1 MVARARQVGQHAS
14 QEEWAQ
20 AVHAAAEQGE
30 ARQEGGIRERER
42 AQVSGLTDGDVD
54 EDWVEEPEPLRT
66 AHDPASIALG
76 LSSGDDASDQELLDE
91 ERPDERSSRRARQAL
106 EPGVA
111 AARESMAQRKRKSR
125 SVTPTPAASSI
136 SSHFTPL
143 AQKTPTS
150 YSDESVADSLPPT
163 RESGLR
169 RKYLRA
175 AVLVGHRVA
184 PAQAPVQL
192 CSRSYE
198 FPLIKKKGNS

>member
-1 MVARARQVGQHAS
+1 MPPKKNRRKQFMQQLNKEKHGKKGAS
-14 QEEWAQ
+14 AS
-20 AVHAAAEQGE
+20 ASVPK
-30 ARQEGGIRERER
+30 
-42 AQVSGLTDGDVD
+42 SDDDVD

-66 AHDPASIALG
+66 AHDPASLALG

-150 YSDESVADSLPPT
+150 YSDESVADLLPPT

-175 AVLVGHRVA
+175 AVLGHRVA
-184 PAQAPVQL
+184 SAQAPVAVA
-192 CSRSYE
+192 YVNY
-198 FPLIKKKGNS
+198 LINYIKAFAALW

>member
-1 MVARARQVGQHAS
+1 MPPKKNGRKQFMQQLNKEKHGKKGASASASVAKS
-14 QEEWAQ
+14 
-20 AVHAAAEQGE
+20 
-30 ARQEGGIRERER
+30 
-42 AQVSGLTDGDVD
+42 DDDVD

-111 AARESMAQRKRKSR
+111 AARESIAQRKRKSR

-175 AVLVGHRVA
+175 AVLGHRRSSMA
-184 PAQAPVQL
+184 SAQAPVAVA
-192 CSRSYE
+192 YV
-198 FPLIKKKGNS
+198 N